1 MSITHNFKKIS
12 KWFIKIFKTFYSG
25 IHGVGRI
32 DIVENRFVGMKSR
45 GKITSFKM
53 NSGICQVIHTFIG
66 IYETPGHTILF
77 QAHYDIETFTMDRV
91 DKVLFSLE
99 T

>member
-1 MSITHNFKKIS
+1 MVFMVLVELTLLKIDL
-12 KWFIKIFKTFYSG
+12 WEWNQEAILL
-25 IHGVGRI
+25 VLL
-32 DIVENRFVGMKSR
+32 
-45 GKITSFKM
+45 M